1 MAFMNPELVAAFL
14 IAAFVLVV
22 VPGPDMMFIIA
33 AGMRGGPAA
42 GFVAASGVATGLI
55 VHVVM
60 VVLGLTAVF
69 RVVPLAHDVLRLA
82 GAAYLLWMGCEA
94 LRTRR
99 ELPMMTDASIDTR
112 RVFSR
117 ALLTNLLNPKVIIF
131 NAAFLPQFVDPARGH
146 IGLQLAVLGVC
157 FIAIDLAIDGPIGLL
172 AGRIGRWLGQRQGAT
187 RGINRIAGTIYIG
200 LAGWLLAD
208 GRA

>member
-1 MAFMNPELVAAFL
+1 MPPACA
-14 IAAFVLVV
+14 
-22 VPGPDMMFIIA
+22 
-33 AGMRGGPAA
+33 GGPAA
-42 GFVAASGVATGLI
+42 GFVAATGIATGLI

-69 RVVPLAHDVLRLA
+69 RAVPLAHDVLRIA

-94 LRTRR
+94 LRARR
-99 ELPMMTDASIDTR
+99 EVPMMTAASIDTR
-112 RVFSR
+112 RVFGR

-146 IGLQLAVLGVC
+146 IGLQLAVLGTC

-172 AGRIGRWLGQRQGAT
+172 AGRIGRWLGQRQGA
-187 RGINRIAGTIYIG
+187 RLGINRVAGMIYIG